1 MNTKRNGR
9 DFLKKSGIFLFLALL
24 VAGSWLSLNY
34 RDELRVSLMH
44 LSKTL
49 NVLHPRDQVRCY
61 VASTIDG
68 KHHVRMRLAI
78 PCTDRKQQIFLTR
91 NLPRFKNQLMMK
103 MSQPEMQ
110 RAVRNRDFETLRHQ
124 VIKILNSISKRPITH
139 VYFEGFLYG

>member
-24 VAGSWLSLNY
+24 VAGSWLSWNY

-68 KHHVRMRLAI
+68 KHYVRMRLAI